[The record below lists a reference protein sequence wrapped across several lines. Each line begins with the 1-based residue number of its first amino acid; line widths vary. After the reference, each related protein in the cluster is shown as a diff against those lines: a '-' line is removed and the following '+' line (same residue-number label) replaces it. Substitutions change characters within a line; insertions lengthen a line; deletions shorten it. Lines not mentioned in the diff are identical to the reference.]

1 MENQNIQKSIDGTYH
16 PADIVAHKMSAHL
29 EQENRKALTFLTMD
43 DDKTDYIFKHYKTVQ
58 SHQHAYEEMINKAK
72 NYAE

>member
-1 MENQNIQKSIDGTYH
+1 
-16 PADIVAHKMSAHL
+16 MSAHL
-29 EQENRKALTFLTMD
+29 EQENRKALTFLSLE

-72 NYAE
+72 NYAK